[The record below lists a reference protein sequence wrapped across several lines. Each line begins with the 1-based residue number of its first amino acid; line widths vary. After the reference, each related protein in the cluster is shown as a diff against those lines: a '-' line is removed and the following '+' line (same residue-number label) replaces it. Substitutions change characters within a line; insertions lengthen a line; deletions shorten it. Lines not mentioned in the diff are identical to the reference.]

1 MKTNIFDYP
10 SFMNAI
16 KNDSLVYLFGT
27 GMSAALTG
35 KPYSWWKWI
44 MDGIHCLKDTVL
56 ADEYQKSLQTVAST
70 ANMIDLAGKVLTQA
84 KAEGTYDDWMK
95 AEFETNLIA
104 DHELALTLKKMLVLQ
119 DVFVTTNYDL
129 LLEQATGLGSL
140 TYEEPDLAFSML
152 DRHTSTHVLHIHGLY
167 DSSSGKDNII
177 ADKEQY
183 EAVIANKGA
192 QFIQEILGT
201 RTVVFIGC
209 GKTTEDVNI
218 SRFIRFA
225 NEYLKMDQTYFFLY
239 NQNYPVEDLPVN
251 IVPIPYGDDYADLPG
266 FLEDMAQIRI
276 RNRIAKHS
284 LIGQSVY
291 QQHDSYVDPL
301 LRYHYSQQILPFCG
315 RQRELAQLQE
325 FLCVSGK
332 FLWWSV
338 TGQAGAG
345 KSRLALEFLNQ
356 LPTSWFGFFVSD
368 KATEKDIE
376 EFKPFA
382 HTVMVIDYV
391 AGRER
396 YVAELMRKMAA
407 LFSEESYM
415 LRILLI
421 EREDSRAE
429 GTWYQILLQRFG
441 KYERFVQLEYR
452 DRFLNLTDLDE
463 AAVDELVGCICGVN
477 GLAEDHDRDIFL
489 RKAYGQKFEKLQFR
503 PLFVQ
508 LFVEAWIDN
517 DFTLP
522 RYDDFEDV
530 LRFVLKREQ
539 ERWLSMLDGNHAVCN
554 AFIHLLLRANI
565 SGALNVKDLPELY
578 RKDWGIVSDYISAH
592 SFPGKQRA
600 ETQRTLI
607 NYMCQNVDETNQLIA
622 PLFPDIIKE
631 YMFSFYMEE
640 ERLPDMMSEIW
651 QNAAHDFSVFITRC
665 MTDFPEN
672 ECYSRALN
680 VYQKSANECEVLLGR
695 LELLRKWELQEGDDP
710 YVLLDIIAN
719 EYEFWKAVTIPENV
733 SQEEAEKLAT
743 LKVTGLN
750 MVAMQFGGWS
760 LYDMSDMVAVAKEA
774 LEVKGGPAVDMIKQ
788 FYLHR
793 HITELSKAGFADEAA
808 QLRQKM
814 TELIAENEQDAWNA
828 HLEMSNMNS
837 EMMCELFA
845 EDIWSAYQTLK
856 KMNEKCM
863 LSSIEAARIL
873 AQSGFNFDQFSFM
886 LEQKKYIGRGLDIVQ
901 KIETLYPD
909 DWEIRARKIGCQGS
923 ILQFHYFYDK
933 DLSEEQLGEKL
944 EPLKTALAT
953 MSFTNEHADQALG
966 ISWGLVYTL
975 SLNVIKN
982 DEMQLRKV
990 IDEAEEILKINSAVT
1005 EVAAT
1010 EISAVRALHRE
1021 IFHTKI
1027 SHDEVEA
1034 LFRYVEKNYESGS
1047 LRNEFFEM
1055 LEESEDAGKR
1065 ENYLT
1070 KWVAWGARQD
1080 AKYNPIMGS
1089 GVDEID
1095 EEEALYRMLAAYQPE
1110 EPYRREH
1117 RKIGANEPCPCGSG
1131 KKFKKCCRGNGRYD

>member
-1 MKTNIFDYP
+1 MKTNIYDYP
-10 SFMNAI
+10 SFVNAI
-16 KNDSLVYLFGT
+16 KEDSLVYLFGT
-27 GMSAALTG
+27 GISAALTG
-35 KPYSWWKWI
+35 KSYAWQKWI
-44 MDGIHCLKDTVL
+44 MDGTHYMNDTVL
-56 ADEYQKSLQTVAST
+56 ANEYEKSLKRDGST
-70 ANMIDLAGKVLTQA
+70 TNMIDIVSKVLAIT
-84 KAEGTYDDWMK
+84 KEEGTYDAWMK
-95 AEFETNLIA
+95 ATFETNPII
-104 DHELALTLKKMLVLQ
+104 DHELARTLKKMLVIQ
-119 DVFVTTNYDL
+119 DVFATTNYDQ
-129 LLEQATGLGSL
+129 LLEQATGLGAM

-152 DRHTSTHVLHIHGLY
+152 DRHLSTHVLHIHGLY
-167 DSSSGKDNII
+167 DSSCKRDNII

-183 EAVIANKGA
+183 DAVIANQGA

-201 RTVVFIGC
+201 RTVVFVGC

-225 NEYLKMDQTYFFLY
+225 NEHLKMDQTYYFLY
-239 NQNYPVEDLPVN
+239 NRSDPVEGLPLN
-251 IVPIPYGDDYADLPG
+251 IMPIPYGDDYSDLPR

-284 LIGQSVY
+284 LVGRTVY
-291 QQHDSYVDPL
+291 PGSDSYGDPF
-301 LRYHYSQQILPFCG
+301 LRYHYAQQMIPFCG
-315 RQRELAQLQE
+315 RQGELAQLQG
-325 FLCVSGK
+325 FLGDSAK

-356 LPTSWFGFFVSD
+356 LPASWFGFFVSD

-396 YVAELMRKMAA
+396 YVAALMSKIAE
-407 LFSEESYM
+407 LFSKESYR

-421 EREDSRAE
+421 ERENSCAE
-429 GTWYQILLQRFG
+429 GTWYRILLQRFG
-441 KYERFVQLEYR
+441 KYERFTDYEYQ
-452 DRFLNLTDLDE
+452 DSFLNLTDLE
-463 AAVDELVGCICGVN
+463 ESAVDDLIGFICEAN
-477 GLAEDHDRDIFL
+477 GLAKDYDRDMFL
-489 RKAYGQKFEKLQFR
+489 KKAYGQKFEKLQFR

-508 LFVEAWIDN
+508 LFVEAWIGN
-517 DFTLP
+517 DFILP
-522 RYDDFEDV
+522 RYDKFEDV
-530 LRFVLKREQ
+530 LAFFLKREQ
-539 ERWLSMLDGNHAVCN
+539 ERWLNMLDGNYVVCN

-565 SGALNVKDLPELY
+565 AGSLDVKELPEFY
-578 RKDWGIVSDYISAH
+578 RGDWDIVSGYISAH
-592 SFPGKQRA
+592 SFPGRQR
-600 ETQRTLI
+600 EQTQQTLI
-607 NYMCQNVDETNQLIA
+607 NFVCQNIDETNQLIA

-631 YMFSFYMEE
+631 YMFSYYMEE
-640 ERLPDMMSEIW
+640 DRLPDMMNEIW
-651 QNAAHDFSVFITRC
+651 QNAAHDFSIFIARC

-672 ECYSRALN
+672 ECFCRAIN
-680 VYQKSANECEVLLGR
+680 VYKQSANECKVLFGR
-695 LELLRKWELQEGDDP
+695 LELLRKWEIQEGDDP
-710 YVLLDIIAN
+710 YVLLNIIAN

-733 SQEEAEKLAT
+733 SQEEADKLAT

-760 LYDMSDMVAVAKEA
+760 MYDMSDMVEVAKEA
-774 LEVKGGPAVDMIKQ
+774 LEVKGGPAVDLIKQ

-793 HITELSKAGFADEAA
+793 HITELSKAGFANEAE

-814 TELIAENEQDAWNA
+814 DELISEGEQDEWNA
-828 HLEMSNMNS
+828 QLEMINMNS
-837 EMMCELFA
+837 KMMCDLLQ

-863 LSSIEAARIL
+863 YSSVEASRVL
-873 AQSGFNFDQFSFM
+873 AHSGFNFDNFAFM
-886 LEQKKYIGRGLDIVQ
+886 LERKNYIGRGLDIVQ
-901 KIETLYPD
+901 KIEILYPD
-909 DWEIRARKIGCQGS
+909 DWEIRARRIGCQGA
-923 ILQFHYFYDK
+923 ILQFRYFYDK
-933 DLSEEQLGEKL
+933 DLSKEQLRDEL
-944 EPLKTALAT
+944 ESLKIELAT
-953 MSFTNEHADQALG
+953 MSFTNEHADEALG
-966 ISWGLVYTL
+966 MSWGLVNTL
-975 SLNVIKN
+975 WLNVIEY
-982 DEMQLRKV
+982 DQVELQRV
-990 IDEAEEILKINSAVT
+990 IDAAEEILKINPSVT
-1005 EVAAT
+1005 EVATT
-1010 EISAVRALHRE
+1010 EISAVRALHRN
-1021 IFHTKI
+1021 ILHTKI
-1027 SHDEVEA
+1027 SHDEIEA

-1070 KWVAWGARQD
+1070 KWVEWGARQD

-1095 EEEALYRMLAAYQPE
+1095 EEEALYRMLAAYHPD

-1131 KKFKKCCRGNGRYD
+1131 KKFKKCCRRNGRY